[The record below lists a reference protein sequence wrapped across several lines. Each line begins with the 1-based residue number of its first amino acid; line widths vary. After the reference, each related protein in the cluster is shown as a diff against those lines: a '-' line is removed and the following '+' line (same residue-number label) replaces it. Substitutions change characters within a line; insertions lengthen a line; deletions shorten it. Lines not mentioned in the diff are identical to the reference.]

1 MCSQIELKGLPMLEL
16 GKAIRIVRAAK
27 GMRLSTLADNAG
39 VSIPFLSLVENGER
53 QPSLDVLRRLANAL
67 RIPPEVLIILA
78 QPANGRLQS
87 EDQVSQALVAMIQ
100 KMLSVE
106 DELRSTL
113 SSETET
119 DETRSDEGR

>member
-1 MCSQIELKGLPMLEL
+1 MLEL